1 MEAKQIIARYTA
13 LRSQYAARDVAMADI
28 LSVRGG
34 DMGKVFPG
42 WFPEQFPKPMV
53 ANIIDTAA
61 RDLAEVIAPMP
72 SFNCSSA
79 STVSDKARRFADK
92 RTRIANNYI
101 QHSRLGVQM
110 YSGADMYLSFAF
122 LPFVVEA
129 DFDESLPR
137 VRIDNPVGAYPEF
150 DRFGRLVAYM
160 RTLTK
165 SVRELCDL
173 YPEYT
178 TQICGPVRD
187 RNSQAQ
193 VQLISYHD
201 GQCTAIILPGQG
213 GPDSM
218 PVTLNYAHNPLGR
231 PAVAVATRP
240 GVTGTPRGQFDDV
253 LWVQLARHRFSLL
266 TMEAAEKAVEA
277 PIALPQDVQE
287 VSLGPDA
294 ILRTANPDKIRRV
307 PLEVPQAAFA
317 QNAWLE
323 NEMRIGAR
331 YPEGRSGNVDA
342 SIVTGKGVQALMG
355 GFDTQVKTAQAV
367 LSDTLADVIG
377 ICFQMDETLW
387 PNKSKTVRVKDNGTP
402 YEITYKPSKDINGDH
417 TVDVSYGLMAGLD
430 PNRALI
436 FGLQARGD
444 NLISR
449 DFLRRQMPW
458 SMDVTEEEQRVDTEQ
473 MRDALKQALA
483 AYAQAI
489 PVYAQQGLDPSDAV
503 YKIAAVIDGRRKGK
517 PIEELVVEA
526 FAPEPEEQPTIADQ
540 TSALMGG
547 PPGMA
552 GMEQMMEGEGGA
564 APMPGGMQARRD
576 PNDVDI
582 PQGMSASGLLNG
594 VAPGQA
600 GMPAGGGAPIQTL
613 LAGLDSRGR
622 PNIQASVSRRVPVR

>member
-1 MEAKQIIARYTA
+1 MDAAKVVSRFQA
-13 LRSQYAARDVAMADI
+13 LRSHYAARDEAMADV
-28 LSVRGG
+28 LSVREGN
-34 DMGKVFPG
+34 MGKVFPG

-53 ANIIDTAA
+53 ANLIDTAA
-61 RDLAEVIAPMP
+61 RDLAEVIAPLP

-79 STVSDKARRFADK
+79 TTVSDKARKFSDK

-110 YSGADMYLSFAF
+110 FSGADMYLSFAF
-122 LPFVVEA
+122 LPFIVEP
-129 DFDESLPR
+129 DFNDNMPR
-137 VRIDNPVGAYPEF
+137 IRIDNPIGAYPEF
-150 DRFGRLVAYM
+150 DRFGRLTAYM
-160 RTLTK
+160 RVMTVP
-165 SVRELCDL
+165 VRQLCEL
-173 YPEYT
+173 YPEHE
-178 TQICGPVRD
+178 QAIRGPVRD
-187 RNSQAQ
+187 RNSPAQ
-193 VQLISYHD
+193 VTLISYQD
-201 GQCTAIILPGQG
+201 GECSSLILPGQA
-213 GPDSM
+213 GPQSA
-218 PVTLNYAHNPLGR
+218 PTVLNYATNPLGR
-231 PAVAVATRP
+231 PAVAVARRP
-240 GVTGTPRGQFDDV
+240 GVTENPRGQFDDV

-294 ILRTANPDKIRRV
+294 ILRTASPEKIRRV

-331 YPEGRSGNVDA
+331 YPEGRSGNMDA

-367 LSDTLADVIG
+367 LSDTLTDVIG
-377 ICFQMDETLW
+377 LCFDMDEKLW
-387 PNKSKTVRVKDNGTP
+387 PNLAKTVRVKDNGTP
-402 YEITYKPSKDINGDH
+402 YEITYKPSKDIGGDH

-458 SMDVTEEEQRVDTEQ
+458 SLDVTEEEQRIDTEQ
-473 MRDALKQALA
+473 MRDALKQALS

-489 PVYAQQGLDPSDAV
+489 PVYAQQGLDPSEAV
-503 YKIAAVIDGRRKGK
+503 FKIAAVIDGRRKGK
-517 PIEELVVEA
+517 PIEQLVVEA
-526 FAPEPEEQPTIADQ
+526 FAPKEPETPDPASIADQ

-547 PPGMA
+547 APGMA
-552 GMEQMMEGEGGA
+552 GLEQMAAGGGGG
-564 APMPGGMQARRD
+564 APMPGGERRQ
-576 PNDVDI
+576 PTDVDV

-600 GMPAGGGAPIQTL
+600 GMPTWPMQPMTTSPI
-613 LAGLDSRGR
+613 
-622 PNIQASVSRRVPVR
+622 